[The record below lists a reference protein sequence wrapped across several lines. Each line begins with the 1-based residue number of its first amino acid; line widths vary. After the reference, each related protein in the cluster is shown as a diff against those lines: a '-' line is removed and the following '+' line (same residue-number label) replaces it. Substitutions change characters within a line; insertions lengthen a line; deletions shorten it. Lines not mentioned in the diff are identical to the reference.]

1 MSRLLTYVPLY
12 YRHSEVMQGLLG
24 TQEVE
29 VAMFD
34 TASEAIQAQFL
45 LETAT
50 DLGLARWET
59 ILNLPSH
66 AALPVQQRRERIVS
80 KLRGIGTV
88 TAGLIRN
95 VAESY
100 AYGTVLVTEAPAAH
114 EVKVTFIDERG
125 IPLNIDDLKAAIG
138 HIIPAHLAVAY
149 EFTFTTWGEI
159 ALAYTWGTLAGSGL
173 TWEQLKT
180 VRL

>member
-1 MSRLLTYVPLY
+1 
-12 YRHSEVMQGLLG
+12 MQGLLS

-29 VAMFD
+29 VTNLDAD
-34 TASEAIQAQFL
+34 RAAIQAQFL

-59 ILNLPSH
+59 ILHLPSH
-66 AALPVQQRRERIVS
+66 SALPVQQRRERIVS

-88 TAGLIRN
+88 TVGLIRN

-100 AYGTVLVTEAPAAH
+100 AYGAVLVTERPAAH
-114 EVKVTFIDERG
+114 EVQVTFIDERG
-125 IPLNIDDLKAAIG
+125 IPLNLNDLKAAIDQ
-138 HIIPAHLAVAY
+138 IIPAHLAIAY